1 MCMQVKCT
9 LTGHEMPLKPD
20 IIQAYAGSRRY
31 SCMLGWYQSP
41 YYQKYK
47 QFLTD
52 CNSKKRKYV
61 TLRYVVSGAETSGR
75 RGHLKF
81 TPGGQT

>member
-52 CNSKKRKYV
+52 CNSIKRKYV
-61 TLRYVVSGAETSGR
+61 TLCYVVSDTETSRQGVIK
-75 RGHLKF
+75 KF